1 MENIKGNTED
11 TSLQD
16 LKLTAATL
24 KYLKTA
30 ARWAKFLAL
39 MGFVF
44 VGLMILAG
52 LFIGVIY
59 NISESDIM
67 MDQEMSIPSLL
78 LSFFYISLAVIM
90 LIPNLFMNSFANKM
104 VKSIENNDE
113 KLLSKSFRSLKNW
126 FLYFFLSV
134 VVLII
139 LYIIGLIFGLS
150 LTFFS

>member
-1 MENIKGNTED
+1 MDNLKESRENAA
-11 TSLQD
+11 SAD
-16 LKLTAATL
+16 LNLSPSVQ

-59 NISESDIM
+59 NITESDMM

-78 LSFFYISLAVIM
+78 LSFLYISLAVIL

-104 VKSIENNDE
+104 VKSIENRDE
-113 KLLSKSFRSLKNW
+113 ILLSKSFRSLKNW

-139 LYIIGLIFGLS
+139 LYVVGLIFGLS

>member
-1 MENIKGNTED
+1 MNNSEESRENA
-11 TSLQD
+11 TSPNLN
-16 LKLTAATL
+16 LTPAAL

-59 NISESDIM
+59 NITESDMM

-78 LSFFYISLAVIM
+78 LSFLYISLAVIL

-104 VKSIENNDE
+104 VKSIEKRDE
-113 KLLSKSFRSLKNW
+113 ILVSKSFRSLKNW

-139 LYIIGLIFGLS
+139 LYIVGLIFGLS